1 MLLVAERMMKEIE
14 SKDLLLENLQLVNEQ
29 STQLKEGIVSN
40 LIMIYVVVIKQSLY
54 YMYTYYVLIIMSI

>member
-14 SKDLLLENLQLVNEQ
+14 SKDLLENLQLVNEQ

>member
-1 MLLVAERMMKEIE
+1 MMKEIE
-14 SKDLLLENLQLVNEQ
+14 SKDLPLENLQLVNEQ